1 MALRHK
7 LRNNKKIEFP
17 KRLCSAIAGITDKFS
32 FAYMKEAFVATLLVI
47 VAGRAAA
54 VRDSGDDLE
63 DLILWVQ
70 IKKQIKILREE
81 M

>member
-1 MALRHK
+1 MAYRHK

-47 VAGRAAA
+47 VAGRVA
-54 VRDSGDDLE
+54 VEDGSDHLE
-63 DLILWVQ
+63 DLVLWVEIQ
-70 IKKQIKILREE
+70 KQIKILRDE